1 MLKQTMIY
9 QLNDLKTEW
18 ERNSDRRLMLK
29 NINREVDNRLKINEF
44 TVEDRRERSVIVYFE
59 MLYYL
64 HVISQF
70 WKVNALFSLFPR
82 KDIILVI

>member
-1 MLKQTMIY
+1 MERKKQEDAREEMLKQTMIY

-70 WKVNALFSLFPR
+70 
-82 KDIILVI
+82 